1 MSLHT
6 DLRDR
11 VFAWVADDPDRDTA
25 SEALALFTAG
35 DAAQLEDR
43 FDSRLEF
50 GTAGLRGLLGAGPN
64 RMNRMVVRKTTAGLC
79 RYLAKH
85 VANAE
90 ARGLVIGRD
99 GRRGSDVFAQDAA
112 AVAMGLGFVVHW
124 FEDYSPT
131 PITAFAVGDL
141 GAAAGVMVT
150 ASHNPPEYNGYKV
163 YWENAAQIIPPHD
176 QGIAAAIEAV
186 ESVKALPMLDLAAGE
201 RLGLLRP
208 VHAEVPDRYF
218 EALRDLDFQLAMDQ
232 SLVTAYTPLHG
243 VGGIHVER
251 AFREAGLPLHVV
263 GAQFQPDGA
272 FPTVR
277 FPNPEEPG
285 AMDLV
290 IDLAQKVNADL
301 VLANDPDADRLAVA
315 FRERDGR
322 YRMLTGNE
330 IGVLLGHHR
339 LMDDPAPAYDRLV
352 ITTIVSSPQ
361 LGAMAHELGVQY
373 AETLTGFK
381 WIANT
386 AIAMQQQTGVEFVFG
401 YEEALGSSTST
412 VVRDKDGVG
421 GAIVCARLA
430 AYLKQQ
436 GQTLGDRLD
445 AISQRFGVYVSAQHN
460 ATYPG
465 AAGAEKIAGMMA
477 GLRARPP
484 WQVGTVKVLAIRDWQ
499 RNLRLTPDGQQV
511 PLGEMPAS
519 NVLTFDLD
527 GGDRIV
533 ARPSG
538 TEPKIKFY
546 VDVRAMPG
554 SGESLAEA
562 RARGT
567 ARLEALKAAFVAL
580 AEGL

>member
-1 MSLHT
+1 MLLPT

-11 VFAWVADDPDRDTA
+11 VHAWVADDPDRETA
-25 SEALALFTAG
+25 REALALIVAG
-35 DAAQLEDR
+35 DTGQLADR
-43 FDSRLEF
+43 FNTRLEF

-79 RYLAKH
+79 RYLAAH
-85 VANAE
+85 VPNAQ

-99 GRRGSDVFAQDAA
+99 GRRGSDTFARDAA
-112 AVAMGLGFVVHW
+112 MVAMGQGFIVHW
-124 FEDYSPT
+124 FEDLAPT
-131 PITAFAVGDL
+131 PITAFAVADV
-141 GAAAGVMVT
+141 GAAAGAMVT
-150 ASHNPPEYNGYKV
+150 ASHNPREYNGYKV

-176 QGIAAAIEAV
+176 QGIAAAIDAID
-186 ESVKALPMLDLAAGE
+186 SVKALPTIDLATGE

-208 VHAEVPDRYF
+208 VHADVTARYF
-218 EALRDLDFQLAMDQ
+218 AALQDLDFQLPMDQ

-251 AFREAGLPLHVV
+251 TFRESGLPLHVV

-290 IDLAQKVNADL
+290 TDLAKIVNADL

-339 LMDDPAPAYDRLV
+339 LTDDPAPAEHRMV

-361 LGAMAHELGVQY
+361 LGAIAQALGVEY

-386 AIAMQQQTGVEFVFG
+386 AIKAQQETGVEFVFG
-401 YEEALGSSTST
+401 YEEALGSSTGT
-412 VVRDKDGVG
+412 VVRDKDGIG
-421 GAIVCARLA
+421 AAIVCARLA
-430 AYLKQQ
+430 AHLKQQ

-465 AAGAEKIAGMMA
+465 AEGAEKIASMMA
-477 GLRARPP
+477 SLRAHPV
-484 WQVGTVKVLAIRDWQ
+484 WQVGDVKVLAIRDWQ
-499 RNLRLTPDGQQV
+499 SGMRLTPDGQQA
-511 PLGEMPAS
+511 PLGDMPAS
-519 NVLTFDLD
+519 NVLTYDLE

-546 VDVRAMPG
+546 VDVRTLPG
-554 SGESLAEA
+554 STESLTEA
-562 RARGT
+562 RERGT
-567 ARLEALKAAFVAL
+567 ARLEALKTAFVAL
-580 AEGL
+580 AEAL